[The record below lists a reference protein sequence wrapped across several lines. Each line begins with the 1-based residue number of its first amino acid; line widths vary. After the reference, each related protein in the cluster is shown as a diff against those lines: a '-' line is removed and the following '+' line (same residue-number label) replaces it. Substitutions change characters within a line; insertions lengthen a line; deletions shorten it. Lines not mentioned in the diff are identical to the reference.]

1 MIASSMALLVACTLF
16 ANAALV
22 FLLEPF
28 VGKCLMPWYGGSPA
42 VWNAC
47 MFFFQGVLLAGYL
60 YAHGLQ
66 RLSLIA
72 QLSLHGALLAAAW
85 LTLPVSVVT
94 AGVPGPAVHPSWSVV
109 VDLSRS
115 VGLVFFMLSATS
127 PLLQSWFS
135 RTASGGNPYGLFAA
149 SNLGSLVGLMA
160 FPFGVEP
167 SLTLAAQSQL
177 LTVSVAAVM
186 ALVAASGLVCWLE
199 SRNRPAPRDVVDT
212 NTLERGVGAATSRP
226 GTWLLLSLCPC
237 MLLMG
242 VTTHLT
248 SEIAPMPL
256 LWIMPLVLYLGSFVI
271 AFSRWGDVPA
281 IRNGA
286 VVVFIG
292 CAVVVAAR
300 VFLQRHE
307 AIDLVLHS
315 LLLAAGATAL
325 HCQLAEA
332 RPATAALTWY
342 YALISLGGLIGS
354 GFCVLVAP
362 VIFNW
367 QAEYPLGIAMA
378 LLLVGRS
385 PAAEPRG
392 GLRRDRIESAAR
404 LAVVGIVLLG
414 LTWNVYFS
422 VRSAAVLLRKRTFFG
437 DFQVGLGRTG
447 QTLQLVHGRTTHG
460 AQFISDDP
468 RIRRPPLCYYFFTG
482 PAGRLMLAN
491 RGAPAARDVA
501 VVGLGVGSLAAYA
514 ERGDRYDFYEI
525 DEAVRQVAD
534 DGGPFR
540 FLSDARDRGATLR
553 VIIGD
558 ARLRLADAAP
568 SSYGMIILDA
578 FSSDAIPVHLLTV
591 EAVAE
596 YLEALREDGVL
607 VFHISNIFVDLEP
620 VLANLATALD
630 LEAYVMN
637 DVDIPAEEA
646 KRGRM
651 PSTWVVAAR
660 AAEPLAKIIG
670 SGGWQRCRP
679 RAGLTLWTDQFSSVP
694 AIMRQWGDG
703 GRRDEPL
710 R

>member
-1 MIASSMALLVACTLF
+1 MIASSMPALVALTLF
-16 ANAALV
+16 ANAALI
-22 FLLEPF
+22 FMLEPF

-60 YAHGLQ
+60 YAHSLQ
-66 RLSLIA
+66 RFSLLVQIG
-72 QLSLHGALLAAAW
+72 LHGALLAAAC
-85 LTLPVSVVT
+85 LTLPVTVVT

-115 VGLVFFMLSATS
+115 IGVVFFMLSATS
-127 PLLQSWFS
+127 PLLQAWFA
-135 RTASGGNPYGLFAA
+135 RAAAGGNPYGLFAA
-149 SNLGSLVGLMA
+149 SNLGSLIGLLA

-167 SLTLAAQSQL
+167 RLTLAAQSRG
-177 LTVSVAAVM
+177 LTVFVGVVT
-186 ALVAASGLVCWLE
+186 ALVAASGLACWFQ
-199 SRNRPAPRDVVDT
+199 SRHRAAPVDSMH
-212 NTLERGVGAATSRP
+212 TLPRGDGAATSWP
-226 GTWLLLSLCPC
+226 GMWLLLSMCPC
-237 MLLMG
+237 ILLMG
-242 VTTHLT
+242 VTSHLT

-256 LWIMPLVLYLGSFVI
+256 LWIVPLVLYLASFVV
-271 AFSRWGDVPA
+271 AFSRWGALPA
-281 IRNGA
+281 VRNGA

-292 CAVVVAAR
+292 CALVVAVR
-300 VFLQRHE
+300 VFLKRHE

-332 RPATAALTWY
+332 RPATASLTWY
-342 YALISLGGLIGS
+342 YTLISLGGLLGS
-354 GFCVLVAP
+354 GFCSLVAP

-378 LLLVGRS
+378 MLLVGRS
-385 PAAEPRG
+385 AAAGVRG
-392 GLRRDRIESAAR
+392 GVRRDRIEDVAR
-404 LAVVGIVLLG
+404 LTVVGIVLLG
-414 LTWNVYFS
+414 LTWNIYFS
-422 VRSAAVLLRKRTFFG
+422 ERAAAVLVRKRTFFG

-460 AQFISDDP
+460 AQLISDDP
-468 RIRRPPLCYYFFTG
+468 RVRRPPLCYYFFTG
-482 PAGRLMLAN
+482 PAGRIMLAN
-491 RGAPAARDVA
+491 RATPASRDVA

-514 ERGDRYDFYEI
+514 ERGDTYDFYEI

-540 FLSDARDRGATLR
+540 FLADARERGATMR

-558 ARLRLADAAP
+558 ARLRLADAAH

-578 FSSDAIPVHLLTV
+578 FSNDAIPVHLLTV
-591 EAVAE
+591 EAVGE
-596 YLEALREDGVL
+596 YLEALREDGIL
-607 VFHISNIFVDLEP
+607 VFHISNVFVDFEP
-620 VLANLATALD
+620 VLANLATALG
-630 LEAYVMN
+630 LEVFVMD

-651 PSTWVVAAR
+651 PSTWAVAAR
-660 AAEPLAKIIG
+660 APGLLAKTIG
-670 SGGWQRCRP
+670 SGGWRPCRP
-679 RAGLTLWTDQFSSVP
+679 REGLPLWTDQFSNVP

-703 GRRDEPL
+703 GRNAEPL